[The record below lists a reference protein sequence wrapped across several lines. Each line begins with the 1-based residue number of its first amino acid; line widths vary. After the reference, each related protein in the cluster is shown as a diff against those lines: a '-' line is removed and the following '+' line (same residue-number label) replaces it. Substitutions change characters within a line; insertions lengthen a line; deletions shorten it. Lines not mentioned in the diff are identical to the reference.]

1 MDRTKIS
8 LAAEQHRRLGDEAQR
23 RGISFATL
31 LHGLIDEHLID
42 EHLGDED
49 QSLAEEGLDDLIGI
63 GEGSGNAIGRHH
75 NRHLYG
81 H

>member
-8 LAAEQHRRLGDEAQR
+8 LAAEQHRRLGDEAKR

-31 LHGLIDEHLID
+31 LHGLID